1 MTELILAS
9 RSQAIL
15 SDSQSQ
21 TTRWVQGA
29 PLDLWSLSF
38 YQVLKFIEHLFLERR
53 TGKVRVGLSQ
63 TRLTGFMVKMIAR
76 KVAPLLTRIGKNE
89 LTLELT
95 KVGERTIFFCCS
107 EWALTRA
114 ARCEPT
120 DAHRRR
126 RAERASPGVPSPVR
140 GASRDVETR
149 ARSLLQRPC

>member
-38 YQVLKFIEHLFLERR
+38 YQVLKFIEQLFLERR

-95 KVGERTIFFCCS
+95 KVGERTIFS
-107 EWALTRA
+107 SAALNGR
-114 ARCEPT
+114 
-120 DAHRRR
+120 
-126 RAERASPGVPSPVR
+126 
-140 GASRDVETR
+140 
-149 ARSLLQRPC
+149 